1 MSKNNEKR
9 VFTESNV
16 LLWIC
21 IVSSATFIGLYAMI
35 DLLIED
41 YPRWLGLVIFAINA
55 LFVVVAYSVYK
66 KKRDVEE
73 SFKAKT
79 LLMERAMTG
88 MMRSVDI
95 PCILTLPSGIIA
107 WCSKGA
113 HEMLGVPESLLQKN
127 FNDLCSVNIEDL
139 ISALHAPTEQGDNEN
154 ANEMADHASRAV
166 VINGRNYMANIYG
179 QQLGQNSY
187 YLTTFTDYT
196 DYAKLLEKTEAEAPV
211 VAHIVLDNLTEI
223 AEYVRVNYRS
233 AANEIEDI
241 LKKFA
246 ESMDGF
252 IREYNRD
259 KYIMV
264 FSRSKY
270 KECAENKFDILE
282 TIRNVRLGD
291 SSVPV
296 TISMGIS
303 LVGDT
308 FEEME
313 KNALSALEFALQRG
327 GDQVAVKSEEDITFY
342 GGRTKGVQKKSGSFA
357 RVFATQLTSYI
368 ANAGNVLIMGHA
380 NPDFD
385 AIGACVG
392 AARLCMYCGLK
403 PKIIMNTQSQNFK
416 ACTEKLL
423 ALEEYKNMFI
433 SAEAGLDM
441 IRSDTLLI
449 IVDANNFNILESS
462 DVANNVSNFVVIDHH
477 RKVAEFENEPLLP
490 LIDPSASSASE
501 LITGILEQCITAEE
515 IYKEE
520 ANLLLAGIM
529 VDTKNFTKTTG
540 TKTYSAAM
548 WLRNVGANA
557 EIAGTFFHEEFDS
570 FLSEAKFNSNVTMYL
585 DRIAITE
592 SDGNNPEFDRVAAAK
607 AADKLLSVR
616 GVDASFALVSIENRI
631 HISARSNG
639 SINVQL
645 ILEKIG
651 GGGHFDS
658 AAAAISDSDMKSVLY
673 MLKDAIDSYFAENK

>member
-1 MSKNNEKR
+1 M
-9 VFTESNV
+9 

-21 IVSSATFIGLYAMI
+21 LISSAIFIGLYAI
-35 DLLIED
+35 INIFVPD
-41 YPRWLGLVIFAINA
+41 YPKWLGIVLFAADVVFIVI
-55 LFVVVAYSVYK
+55 VYAVYRSK
-66 KKRDVEE
+66 SRMEI
-73 SFKAKT
+73 SFREKT
-79 LLMERAMTG
+79 LLMEKAMTG
-88 MMRSVDI
+88 MMRDVEL
-95 PCILTLPSGIIA
+95 PCVLTLRSGLIA
-107 WCSKGA
+107 WYSHGA
-113 HEMLGVPESLLQKN
+113 QIMLGTEESLLQKN
-127 FNDLCSVNIEDL
+127 LGELCDIKIDELLATLPDEESSNSDAHGEL
-139 ISALHAPTEQGDNEN
+139 P
-154 ANEMADHASRAV
+154 V
-166 VINGRNYMANIYG
+166 VIGGRNYTACVYRRV
-179 QQLGQNSY
+179 LGKNYY

-196 DYAKLLEKTEAEAPV
+196 DYERLLRKTEAEAPV
-211 VAHIVLDNLTEI
+211 VAHIVLDNLNEI

-233 AANEIEDI
+233 AANEIEEI

-246 ESMDGF
+246 SENDGF

-259 KYIMV
+259 RYIMV
-264 FSRSKY
+264 FPKARY
-270 KECAENKFDILE
+270 EECAENKFDILE

-296 TISMGIS
+296 TISMGVS

-327 GDQVAVKSEEDITFY
+327 GDQVAVKTDEDMLFF
-342 GGRTKGVQKKSGSFA
+342 GGKTKGVQKKSGSFA

-368 ANAGNVLIMGHA
+368 ANAGNVLIMGHV

-392 AARLCMYCGLK
+392 VARLCMFCGLK
-403 PKIIMNTQSQNFK
+403 PKIVINTASESFR
-416 ACTEKLL
+416 ACSDKLL
-423 ALEEYKNMFI
+423 MLDDYKNVFI

-462 DVANNVSNFVVIDHH
+462 NIANNVKDFVVIDHH
-477 RKVAEFENEPLLP
+477 RKVAEFENEPLLS

-501 LITGILEQCITAEE
+501 IITGILEQVLPSDAM
-515 IYKEE
+515 YKEE
-520 ANLLLAGIM
+520 ANVLLAGIM
-529 VDTKNFTKTTG
+529 VDTKNFTRTTG
-540 TKTYSAAM
+540 TKTFSAAM
-548 WLRNVGANA
+548 YLRGVGANS
-557 EIAGTFFHEEFDS
+557 EIAETFFHEPFNS
-570 FLSEAKFNSNVTMYL
+570 FMSEVKFNTNVTMYL

-592 SDGNNPEFDRVAAAK
+592 SDGNDPTFDRVAAAK

-616 GVDASFALVSIENRI
+616 GVDASFALVSIGDVI

-645 ILEKIG
+645 ILEKLG

-658 AAAAISDSDMKSVLY
+658 AAAAVKNVDMKATLY
-673 MLKDAIDSYFAENK
+673 RLKDAIDEYFKEN

>member
-1 MSKNNEKR
+1 MSNEKKNKR
-9 VFTESNV
+9 VFSESNV
-16 LLWIC
+16 LLWVC
-21 IVSSATFIGLYAMI
+21 IISSAIFIGLYAMI
-35 DLLIED
+35 DIFVEE
-41 YPRWLGLVIFAINA
+41 YPSWLGLVIFAVNA
-55 LFVVVAYSVYK
+55 IFVLTSYLVYK
-66 KKRDVEE
+66 KKRDIEE

-88 MMRSVDI
+88 MMRDVDI
-95 PCILTLPSGIIA
+95 PCVLTLPSGIIA
-107 WCSKGA
+107 WCSQGA
-113 HEMLGVPESLLQKN
+113 HEMFGVPESLLQKQ
-127 FNDLCSVNIEDL
+127 FNDLCEVKIEELIGALPEQIEDGVDASNHASVNVMIRE
-139 ISALHAPTEQGDNEN
+139 
-154 ANEMADHASRAV
+154 
-166 VINGRNYMANIYG
+166 RNYTANVYR
-179 QQLGQNSY
+179 QSLGQNSY
-187 YLTTFTDYT
+187 YLFTFTDYT
-196 DYAKLLEKTEAEAPV
+196 EYAHLLSKTQAEAPV
-211 VAHIVLDNLTEI
+211 VAHIVLDNLNEI
-223 AEYVRVNYRS
+223 AEFVRVSYRS

-246 ESMDGF
+246 DDMDGF

-264 FSRSKY
+264 FSREKY
-270 KECAENKFDILE
+270 NECAENKFDILE

-296 TISMGIS
+296 TISMGVS
-303 LVGDT
+303 LVGDN

-313 KNALSALEFALQRG
+313 KNASSALEFALQRG
-327 GDQVAVKSEEDITFY
+327 GDQVAVKTEEDVIFF

-357 RVFATQLTSYI
+357 RVLATQLTSHI
-368 ANAGNVLIMGHA
+368 AKAGNVLIMGHA

-392 AARLCMYCGLK
+392 AARLCMHCGLN
-403 PKIIMNTQSQNFK
+403 PKIIMNTESPSFK

-423 ALEEYKNMFI
+423 ALEEYKNIFI
-433 SAEAGLDM
+433 SGEAGLDM

-462 DVANNVSNFVVIDHH
+462 DVANNVANFVVIDHH
-477 RKVAEFENEPLLP
+477 RKVAEFETEPLLP

-501 LITGILEQCITAEE
+501 LITVILEQCITAEE
-515 IYKEE
+515 MYKEE

-529 VDTKNFTKTTG
+529 VDTKNFTRTTG
-540 TKTYSAAM
+540 TKTFSAAM
-548 WLRNVGANA
+548 WLRGVGANS
-557 EIAGTFFHEEFDS
+557 EVAGTFFHEDFEN
-570 FLSEAKFNSNVTMYL
+570 FLSEAKFNANVTRYL

-592 SDGNNPEFDRVAAAK
+592 SDGSNPAFDRVAAAK
-607 AADKLLSVR
+607 AADKLLTVK
-616 GVDASFALVSIENRI
+616 GVDASFALVRIEDKI

-645 ILEKIG
+645 ILEKMG

-658 AAAAISDSDMKSVLY
+658 AAAAVTDNDMKNVLY
-673 MLKDAIDSYFAENK
+673 NLKDAIDTYFAEN